1 MLFIALVGAA
11 PMIRQE
17 IAQRLIEQG
26 KAQLVAYEV
35 PGFGRLPRR
44 ASVLREATGQA
55 LEMAIWGGMI
65 ITSAYTEDE
74 LAHVRAIGGQV
85 WHVNGTQA
93 GDGFLIRR
101 GDALV
106 SPIEGGEGA
115 YRDVIDALHDLIL
128 AVGRRSLKQA

>member
-11 PMIRQE
+11 PMIRQD

-44 ASVLREATGQA
+44 AAVLREAMGQA
-55 LEMAIWGGMI
+55 LEMAVWGGMI
-65 ITSAYTEDE
+65 ITSAYTEEE

-85 WHVNGTQA
+85 WHINGTQA
-93 GDGFLIRR
+93 GEGLPIRR

-106 SPIEGGEGA
+106 SQVEGGEGA

-128 AVGRRSLKQA
+128 VVGRRTLKQA